1 MEGSLVGIKKLP
13 LGTTLFENF
22 ILKNKIYVDKTDLIA
37 KLTDFDDC
45 PVFLSRP
52 RRFGKSTLVNTFE
65 ELFSHGLE
73 KFKGLKIDTQNLWAE
88 TKTYEVIHLDFSF
101 FKETTKKHNFER
113 DLLKHLDTKFKTTK
127 LKKDPDNDVI
137 YSLSRTLEDVADRS
151 LVLLIDEYD
160 APLTTVIDDKEEF
173 QERRAVLSNFF
184 STIKGYSGKFRFVFI
199 TGVTRYS
206 HTAIFSGFNNLADIS
221 FDDDFGTIVGYTQ
234 EELEFYFKDYLENAA
249 YALNKEKDTDKY
261 TYKLILEKVKDYY
274 DGYSFDKKC
283 RTHVYNPW
291 SILNFLT
298 KPKDDF
304 YSYWLDTGGAQP
316 SLLVKY
322 LESTDKKNLTEVK
335 LRDYLNLN
343 ITKRT
348 LLEDLSSRLS
358 SLEEE
363 DFPILPILYQA
374 GYFTIKRGN
383 GKVLQLGIPN
393 LEVREDFAKIIIQK
407 LTQYSDIDGFTSAY
421 KNTFLGALKNKDLDK
436 LKQVFN
442 LIINI
447 YSYRSLLR
455 FDEYLFRDA
464 FLFASL
470 LLNIVIE
477 PHKPQ
482 KDPFGAEV
490 EVQRETQNSYS
501 RIDLYLKCEKYIY
514 AFEFK
519 VANSES
525 DTEVNRKFNEAVAQI
540 QDNHYGELL
549 EGLIENRKVIAL
561 ACVIV
566 NQKRADEVKPLH
578 KVVKLEEVKIDL

>member
-1 MEGSLVGIKKLP
+1 MVGIKKLP

-37 KLTDFDDC
+37 KLTEFDDC

-73 KFKGLKIDTQNLWAE
+73 KFKGLKIDKENLWQD
-88 TKTYEVIHLDFSF
+88 KTYKVLHLDFSE
-101 FKETTKKHNFER
+101 FKDKNQALNFQER
-113 DLLKHLDTKFKTTK
+113 FLSQLDDAFVANGFESYEDLNLKTPEQHLRKRFISSEIKE
-127 LKKDPDNDVI
+127 P
-137 YSLSRTLEDVADRS
+137 

-160 APLTTVIDDKEEF
+160 APLTSMMDNLEEF
-173 QERRAVLSNFF
+173 VIRRDVLSSFF
-184 STIKGYSGKFRFVFI
+184 LTVKRYSGKFRFIFI

-206 HTAIFSGFNNLADIS
+206 HTAIFSGFNNLKDIS
-221 FDDDFGTIVGYTQ
+221 FDSLYGTILGYTQ
-234 EELEFYFKDYLENAA
+234 EELEFYFKEYLENAA
-249 YALNKEKDTDKY
+249 CVLNKKHNTDQN
-261 TYKLILEKVKDYY
+261 TYHSILQDLKDYY
-274 DGYSFDKKC
+274 DGYSFDREC
-283 RTHVYNPW
+283 LTHVYNPW

-304 YSYWLDTGGAQP
+304 YTYWLDTGGDQS
-316 SLLVKY
+316 SLIVKY
-322 LESTDKKNLTEVK
+322 LESADKKNPSHTN

-348 LLEDLSSRLS
+348 LLEDLSPRLS
-358 SLEEE
+358 SLEED

-374 GYFTIKRGN
+374 GYFTIKKGN
-383 GKVLQLGIPN
+383 GRVLRLGIPN
-393 LEVREDFAKIIIQK
+393 LEVKEAFAEIIIQK
-407 LTQYSDIDGFTSAY
+407 LTQYSDIDGFTSVY
-421 KNTFLGALKNKDLDK
+421 KDTFLGALKNKDLDK

-477 PHKPQ
+477 PKNPQ

-490 EVQRETQNSYS
+490 EVQREAQNSYG
-501 RIDLYLKCEKYIY
+501 RIDLYLKYENYIY

-519 VANSES
+519 VATSKSEA
-525 DTEVNRKFNEAVAQI
+525 EVNRKFNEAVAQI
-540 QDNHYGELL
+540 HDNHYGEML
-549 EGLIENRKVIAL
+549 EGLIENRKVVAL

-578 KVVKLEEVKIDL
+578 KVVKLEQVPILL

>member
-1 MEGSLVGIKKLP
+1 MVNINRLP
-13 LGTTLFENF
+13 YQVTDFRTL
-22 ILKNKIYVDKTDLIA
+22 IDDSRIYVDKTDLIA
-37 KLTDFDDC
+37 NLALGVGPF
-45 PVFLSRP
+45 FLARP
-52 RRFGKSTLVNTFE
+52 RRFGKSTLVSTFE

-73 KFKGLKIDTQNLWAE
+73 KFKGLKIDTQNLWQD
-88 TKTYEVIHLDFSF
+88 KTYKVLHLDFSYI
-101 FKETTKKHNFER
+101 KEDSEEVPFS
-113 DLLKHLDTKFKTTK
+113 TKFYEALKSGLDDLGIK
-127 LKKDPDNDVI
+127 LEESSYVIASFNNAIKAVDNKSI
-137 YSLSRTLEDVADRS
+137 
-151 LVLLIDEYD
+151 VLLIDEYD
-160 APLTTVIDDKEEF
+160 APLTTVMGKKEEF
-173 QERRAVLSNFF
+173 EKRRELFSEFF
-184 STIKGYSGKFRFVFI
+184 LTIKRYSAKFRFVFI

-206 HTAIFSGFNNLADIS
+206 HTAIFSGFNNIEDIS
-221 FDDDFGTIVGYTQ
+221 FDDDFGTLLGYTQ

-249 YALNKEKDTDKY
+249 CALNKEKNTDEY
-261 TYKLILEKVKDYY
+261 TYKLVLEKVKDYY

-291 SILNFLT
+291 SILKFLK

-304 YSYWLDTGGAQP
+304 GSYWLDTGGAQP

-322 LESTDKKNLTEVK
+322 LESTDKKNLTEAK
-335 LRDYLNLN
+335 LKDYLNLN

-348 LLEDLSSRLS
+348 LLEDLSPRLS
-358 SLEEE
+358 SLEED

-374 GYFTIKRGN
+374 GYFTIKKGN
-383 GKVLQLGIPN
+383 GRVLQLGIPN
-393 LEVREDFAKIIIQK
+393 LEVREAFAKIIIQK
-407 LTQYSDIDGFTSAY
+407 LTQYSDIDGFKSAY
-421 KNTFLGALKNKDLDK
+421 EDTFLGALKNKDLDK

-455 FDEYLFRDA
+455 FDEYLFRDV

-482 KDPFGAEV
+482 KDPFGAEI
-490 EVQRETQNSYS
+490 EVQREVENSYG

-519 VANSES
+519 VATSES
-525 DTEVNRKFNEAVAQI
+525 EAEINRKFNEALAQI
-540 QDNHYGELL
+540 HDNHYGEML
-549 EGLIENRKVIAL
+549 EGLIENREVIAL

-566 NQKRADEVKPLH
+566 NQKRADDLKPLH
-578 KVVKLEEVKIDL
+578 KVVKLEQVPIVLS

>member
-1 MEGSLVGIKKLP
+1 MINVNKLP
-13 LGTTLFENF
+13 YQVTDFRVLIDEDRV
-22 ILKNKIYVDKTDLIA
+22 YVDKTDLIA
-37 KLTDFDDC
+37 NLALGVG
-45 PVFLSRP
+45 PLFLARP
-52 RRFGKSTLVNTFE
+52 RRFGKSTLVSTFE

-73 KFKGLKIDTQNLWAE
+73 KFKGLKIDKENLWQD
-88 TKTYEVIHLDFSF
+88 KTYKVLHLDFSE
-101 FKETTKKHNFER
+101 FKNKNQALNFQER
-113 DLLKHLDTKFKTTK
+113 FLSQLDDAFVNNGFDSYEDLNLKTPEQHLRKRFMSSEVKE
-127 LKKDPDNDVI
+127 P
-137 YSLSRTLEDVADRS
+137 

-160 APLTTVIDDKEEF
+160 APLTSMMDDLDEF
-173 QERRAVLSNFF
+173 AIRQDVLSSFF
-184 STIKGYSGKFRFVFI
+184 LTVKRYSGKFRFIFI

-206 HTAIFSGFNNLADIS
+206 HTAIFSGFNNLKDIS
-221 FDDDFGTIVGYTQ
+221 FDPLYGAILGYTQ

-249 YALNKEKDTDKY
+249 CVLNRWKHTNKY
-261 TYKLILEKVKDYY
+261 TYEFILQGLKENY
-274 DGYSFDKKC
+274 DGYSFDREC
-283 RTHVYNPW
+283 LTHVYNPW
-291 SILNFLT
+291 SILSFLES
-298 KPKDDF
+298 PHEGFD
-304 YSYWLDTGGAQP
+304 SYWLDTGGAQP

-322 LESTDKKNLTEVK
+322 LDSTDNKNLTEVK
-335 LRDYLNLN
+335 LKDYLNLN

-348 LLEDLSSRLS
+348 LLKDLSPKLS
-358 SLEEE
+358 SLEED

-374 GYFTIKRGN
+374 GYFTIKKGN
-383 GKVLQLGIPN
+383 GRVLQLGIPN
-393 LEVREDFAKIIIQK
+393 LEVREAFAEIIIQK

-421 KNTFLGALKNKDLDK
+421 KDTFLGALKNKDLDK

-490 EVQRETQNSYS
+490 EVQREVENSYG
-501 RIDLYLKCEKYIY
+501 RIDLYLKYEKYIY

-519 VANSES
+519 VATSES
-525 DTEVNRKFNEAVAQI
+525 EAEINRKFNEAVAQI
-540 QDNHYGELL
+540 HDNHYGELL
-549 EGLIENRKVIAL
+549 EGLIENREVIAL

-566 NQKRADEVKPLH
+566 NQKRAAEVKPLH
-578 KVVKLEEVKIDL
+578 KVVKLEEVKVEL